1 MRSTV
6 KARVR
11 VQSPVRCQSPA
22 RPVAKTW
29 VRPEYQVF
37 DTPME
42 VTAYA
47 GRAGR

>member
-1 MRSTV
+1 MRSTM

-11 VQSPVRCQSPA
+11 VQSPVRRQSPA
-22 RPVAKTW
+22 RPAARTW
-29 VRPEYQVF
+29 IRPEYQVF

-47 GRAGR
+47 GRA